1 VKPEDFA
8 VSQFRRVSKVG
19 KGIESYWA
27 FIPHPLPPDIGYD
40 HELVSTLSRADR
52 SLAELA
58 GVGRHI
64 ANPNLLIRPFV
75 KREAVLSSRIEGTQA
90 NMAELY
96 AFEAGQLPLPGFTRS
111 VPASDVQEV
120 ANYVAALEYGL
131 TRIETLPIS
140 LRLMKEVHERLM
152 RGVRGHHATPGD
164 FRRTQNWIGAPGCTL
179 NGATY
184 VPPPVPE
191 MHEALA
197 ALEGYLHLDDAYAP
211 LIRLAFV
218 HYQFEAIHPFIDGN
232 GRVGRLLLT
241 LLLVH
246 WNLLPMPLLYLSAYF
261 EKHRERYYAHLLD
274 VSQRGTWRAWV
285 LFFLE
290 GVAEQSVDALSRA
303 KQLNDLQNDWRTR
316 LTHARTS
323 ALTLRLAEL
332 LFEHPVLTIPQAEQA
347 LGVTYRTAKLN
358 VDKLIEAEIL
368 VHAGQ
373 STSGKVFV
381 AREILHIT
389 S

>member
-1 VKPEDFA
+1 
-8 VSQFRRVSKVG
+8 
-19 KGIESYWA
+19 
-27 FIPHPLPPDIGYD
+27 
-40 HELVSTLSRADR
+40 
-52 SLAELA
+52 
-58 GVGRHI
+58 
-64 ANPNLLIRPFV
+64 
-75 KREAVLSSRIEGTQA
+75 
-90 NMAELY
+90 
-96 AFEAGQLPLPGFTRS
+96 
-111 VPASDVQEV
+111 
-120 ANYVAALEYGL
+120 
-131 TRIETLPIS
+131 
-140 LRLMKEVHERLM
+140 
-152 RGVRGHHATPGD
+152 
-164 FRRTQNWIGAPGCTL
+164 
-179 NGATY
+179 
-184 VPPPVPE
+184 

-274 VSQRGTWRAWV
+274 VSQCGTWRAWV

-373 STSGKVFV
+373 STSGKVFL
-381 AREILHIT
+381 AREVLHIT